1 MNKFFYVLLL
11 MFLIGF
17 AIWAI
22 SFKSQYTAS
31 IMLKILIPVKR
42 PRVPPIYKMKRL
54 ARKNQNLDLLTKGCQ
69 FVCEGYPQTC
79 FGSHIGFFVIH
90 YSDNIHVIHNIF
102 TKFNND
108 VLLFPSFECL
118 VGFFVIILFF
128 PFSGFNVII
137 SK

>member
-54 ARKNQNLDLLTKGCQ
+54 ARKN
-69 FVCEGYPQTC
+69 
-79 FGSHIGFFVIH
+79 
-90 YSDNIHVIHNIF
+90 
-102 TKFNND
+102 
-108 VLLFPSFECL
+108 
-118 VGFFVIILFF
+118 
-128 PFSGFNVII
+128 
-137 SK
+137 